1 MDICHYQS
9 NRRRVNMTAIC
20 TFVFFDLETTELN
33 TCGIAKITE
42 LAFTACLREHL
53 LIAKKNEI
61 PRAVHKL
68 LLPINP
74 QKVIHP
80 DATRITGKNLNY
92 I

>member
-1 MDICHYQS
+1 MDTYHYQS
-9 NRRRVNMTAIC
+9 SRQSENMTEIN

-33 TCGIAKITE
+33 CCGVPKITE

-53 LIAKKNEI
+53 LKANKNEI

-68 LLPINP
+68 LLPFNP

-80 DATRITGKNLNY
+80 DATRITGK